1 MLNHPSRRQ
10 GFRRALVSR
19 APQTW
24 SDDPRCADRLLPD
37 TWRAGLACQVVRSR
51 DFRLVSSVAFDI
63 SAGGMLVLT
72 GERVLTG
79 EPVHVSF
86 KEPNGRRWFDLEA
99 EVVRVAHGRRPTD
112 RGRCLGL
119 SFSGLREFE
128 RQRLVDGI
136 RELPLA

>member
-1 MLNHPSRRQ
+1 M
-10 GFRRALVSR
+10 
-19 APQTW
+19 
-24 SDDPRCADRLLPD
+24 
-37 TWRAGLACQVVRSR
+37 RSR

-79 EPVHVSF
+79 EPVYVSF